1 LEKGVDVLCAL
12 ALIREA
18 RDPNI
23 DLVILASQD
32 TDLEPALDEALSLGT
47 AKVETASWYD
57 NVDRRASKEIRPRKP
72 ARIWNTRLGVQAFVS
87 AQDPKDYA

>member
-1 LEKGVDVLCAL
+1 VWTYCAL

-23 DLVILASQD
+23 DLVILTSQD
-32 TDLEPALDEALSLGT
+32 TDLEPALDEALSLRT

-57 NVDRRASKEIRPRKP
+57 NGDRQTSKEIRPRKP
-72 ARIWNTRLGVQAFVS
+72 ASIWNTRLNVQAFIS
-87 AQDPKDYA
+87 AQDRKDYV

>member
-1 LEKGVDVLCAL
+1 MAARPQTLAADPDPSSSNAWKGCGRIVRV

-18 RDPNI
+18 SDPNI

-57 NVDRRASKEIRPRKP
+57 NVDRRASKDT
-72 ARIWNTRLGVQAFVS
+72 AA
-87 AQDPKDYA
+87 